1 MNIELHQGGEVQDL
15 AAPSTCRRI
24 GAALVDFA
32 LLPALACTALVLLRW
47 TLYANY
53 DHPHYAVPPLVPDI
67 VGWATIAFVPLGIE
81 LPTTAYFGTSI
92 GKCVFGIKVVG
103 QHTDSRLKWRALFR
117 TLFKWC
123 YFYSGICL
131 PYLLTTSAKYIGP
144 GQFSYDHWFIPE
156 GWNPSLGDIFFTLEF
171 DIAII
176 IFNIVVLFLILGLHR
191 KDRLGVYDQIVGTR
205 LVRSD
210 C

>member
-1 MNIELHQGGEVQDL
+1 M
-15 AAPSTCRRI
+15 
-24 GAALVDFA
+24 
-32 LLPALACTALVLLRW
+32 LLRW

-53 DHPHYAVPPLVPDI
+53 DHPNYSVPPLVPDV
-67 VGWATIAFVPLGIE
+67 VGWATIAFVPIGIE
-81 LPTTAYFGTSI
+81 FPTTAYFGTSI

-103 QHTDSRLKWRALFR
+103 QRTDSRLKLRALFR

-123 YFYSGICL
+123 YFYGGICL
-131 PYLLTTSAKYIGP
+131 PYFLTTSAKYNGP
-144 GQFSYDHWFIPE
+144 GQIYYDHWFILE
-156 GWNPSLGDIFFTLEF
+156 GWDSSVANIVFTLEF